1 MEPTSTS
8 GLAAIASPACTL
20 VIPALD
26 EAESIEHVAA
36 LVRRVEA
43 SGGFDRV
50 VLVDGGSSDDTVARA
65 RSHDIE
71 VVSAASLGPPGPVL
85 GKGDSVWRASDLPGD
100 VLVFRDADVD
110 GIDVEQLQALAMAA
124 CRPGIA
130 LAKGRFE
137 RLQYDDG
144 PARPTSGRIT
154 EFVARPLIGLL
165 APELAHLDE
174 PLSGQ
179 FAIRRDVLRSIEVVT
194 RYGVDVALLL
204 TVADVH
210 GPDAITSVD
219 IGALRHRAK
228 QDVSLIPMAHDVAA
242 TILGL
247 RTVEHDAVEGTGH
260 PSNATSASRT
270 AASAT
275 GASATGASADL
286 GPTPGSDHSHVGS
299 GRHLPC
305 AGPQGLLVVRPPRG
319 MAGTPTT

>member
-1 MEPTSTS
+1 MESTPNPEL
-8 GLAAIASPACTL
+8 GAIASPACTL

-26 EAESIEHVAA
+26 EADSIERLAA
-36 LVRRVEA
+36 LVRRVESSDA
-43 SGGFDRV
+43 FDRV

-65 RSHDIE
+65 RSLDID
-71 VVSAASLGPPGPVL
+71 VVSAARLGPPGPVL

-124 CRPGIA
+124 SRPGIA

-165 APELAHLDE
+165 APELAHIDE

-194 RYGVDVALLL
+194 RYGVDVGLVL
-204 TVADVH
+204 TVTDLHGADAV
-210 GPDAITSVD
+210 TTVD

-247 RTVEHDAVEGTGH
+247 RTVEPNAVVGVGD
-260 PSNATSASRT
+260 PSNATPGARA
-270 AASAT
+270 AASA
-275 GASATGASADL
+275 AGASADL
-286 GPTPGSDHSHVGS
+286 GPSPVSDHGRVRS

-319 MAGTPTT
+319 LLGTPTT